1 MNDSS
6 LVMTSFTIFIVFAGG
21 GDKKIASQK
30 LEWKGQS
37 KVGSIDNIKHR
48 PGGGNIKVN
57 WIRPFWLMN
66 NSAKLQT
73 KRADAFFSLLLQ
85 KGKLG
90 AAFLALTKVLILCKT
105 IAFSKTFQG

>member
-1 MNDSS
+1 MFVDCVLNIFLTLATILLKTQSVVVRQIENEWYCRGDA
-6 LVMTSFTIFIVFAGG
+6 SFILFCISGG

-57 WIRPFWLMN
+57 SIRPF
-66 NSAKLQT
+66 
-73 KRADAFFSLLLQ
+73 
-85 KGKLG
+85 
-90 AAFLALTKVLILCKT
+90 
-105 IAFSKTFQG
+105 

>member
-1 MNDSS
+1 M
-6 LVMTSFTIFIVFAGG
+6 MMPSFILSIVFAGG

-66 NSAKLQT
+66 NSKIAKEKGRCIFQFIIT
-73 KRADAFFSLLLQ
+73 KREIGSCISCTNKSVNSVQNNSL
-85 KGKLG
+85 
-90 AAFLALTKVLILCKT
+90 
-105 IAFSKTFQG
+105 

>member
-1 MNDSS
+1 M
-6 LVMTSFTIFIVFAGG
+6 IFIVFAGG

-66 NSAKLQT
+66 NSKIAKEKGRCIFQFIIT
-73 KRADAFFSLLLQ
+73 

>member
-1 MNDSS
+1 MNGIAG
-6 LVMTSFTIFIVFAGG
+6 VMLHSFRIVFSGG

-57 WIRPFWLMN
+57 SIRPF
-66 NSAKLQT
+66 
-73 KRADAFFSLLLQ
+73 
-85 KGKLG
+85 
-90 AAFLALTKVLILCKT
+90 
-105 IAFSKTFQG
+105 